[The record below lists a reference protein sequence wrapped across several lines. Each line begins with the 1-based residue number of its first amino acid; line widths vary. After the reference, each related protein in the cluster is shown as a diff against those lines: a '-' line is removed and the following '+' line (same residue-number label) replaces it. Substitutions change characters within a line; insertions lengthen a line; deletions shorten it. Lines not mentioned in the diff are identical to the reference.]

1 MESRWLAATGVSK
14 LRWIFFSALIIASTR
29 KLRELFSTML
39 TQKPQAISGV
49 SPDHE
54 TIIEEL
60 YPSIAATGAGDF
72 INRVLDS
79 IPNRI
84 WGMKVSNLLF
94 ALPLAPIAV
103 LVYLGMK
110 VVGSKYVVTN
120 RVVKRVNSMG
130 IGTHETVPLS
140 QIVTA
145 SVDPDS
151 RMSFYLT
158 GDVRLTGAGGQTL
171 LLLRGVPRPDRFCQV
186 IQEAVDAKR
195 QVESAL
201 ARIKARH

>member
-1 MESRWLAATGVSK
+1 
-14 LRWIFFSALIIASTR
+14 
-29 KLRELFSTML
+29 ML

-54 TIIEEL
+54 TVIEEL

-94 ALPLAPIAV
+94 ALPLSPIAV
-103 LVYLGMK
+103 LIYLGMK
-110 VVGSKYVVTN
+110 VFGSKYVVTN
-120 RVVKRVNSMG
+120 RVVKRVNSVG
-130 IGTHETVPLS
+130 IGTHEVVPLS

-151 RMSFYLT
+151 RMSFYQT
-158 GDVRLTGAGGQTL
+158 GDVRLIGAGGQTL

-186 IQEAVDAKR
+186 IQEAVDAR
-195 QVESAL
+195 RLVESSL

>member
-1 MESRWLAATGVSK
+1 
-14 LRWIFFSALIIASTR
+14 
-29 KLRELFSTML
+29 ML

-54 TIIEEL
+54 TVIEEL
-60 YPSIAATGAGDF
+60 YPSIAATGVGDF
-72 INRVLDS
+72 INRLLDS
-79 IPNRI
+79 IPSRV

-94 ALPLAPIAV
+94 ALPLAPLAV

-120 RVVKRVNSMG
+120 RAVKRVNSLG
-130 IGTHETVPLS
+130 VTVHETVPLS

-158 GDVRLTGAGGQTL
+158 GDVRLIGAGGQTL